1 MPFLTAGFK
10 SSEVQ
15 EISDVLQRKKKS
27 LWQQQDCWVW
37 EVWVERTSEV
47 RGLDHTWVLSCS
59 GFIRCVTGADKWVPV
74 LRENQAPS
82 PGMHHQVVLA
92 LQQLP

>member
-1 MPFLTAGFK
+1 MCFK
-10 SSEVQ
+10 EN
-15 EISDVLQRKKKS
+15 KKS
-27 LWQQQDCWVW
+27 LATARLLGA
-37 EVWVERTSEV
+37 EVWVERTGEV